1 MVLTKVGKK
10 FIFLLLLDDLQQP
23 TKKNTL
29 NIIFI
34 TKGKIAG
41 KAKNIKIKLVIEQS
55 IKFTINANNQY
66 DFHSSI
72 SPYQ

>member
-29 NIIFI
+29 NIVFI
-34 TKGKIAG
+34 KKGKIVA
-41 KAKNIKIKLVIEQS
+41 KAKNKKIKLVIEQS
-55 IKFTINANNQY
+55 IKFRINANNQY
-66 DFHSSI
+66 DFHNSI